1 MSGGKDSEP
10 TDPDPLTCT
19 QGRRM
24 WGGGPQKLPFRTK
37 VLQDTTEGILNIII
51 RDGGKG
57 YLEGVRAFSYGPD

>member
-19 QGRRM
+19 QGRWM

-37 VLQDTTEGILNIII
+37 DLQDTTEGILSFAMVEK
-51 RDGGKG
+51 DTLKV
-57 YLEGVRAFSYGPD
+57 YSTSYIQHN

>member
-19 QGRRM
+19 QGRWM

-37 VLQDTTEGILNIII
+37 VLQDATEGILSFAMVEK
-51 RDGGKG
+51 DT
-57 YLEGVRAFSYGPD
+57 